1 MTAQRGD
8 SGQVEAFPEPPR
20 VPTPVHR
27 PDGRLYRPRKLPEPM
42 LLSDEDGTVV
52 GVCVMR
58 THSDSTSRQ
67 LALAELAAYDSA
79 FEWVLDNG
87 RAAWGRWRPDGDE
100 GRRAWVPD
108 DTGLTGTPA
117 VFFDAEQP

>member
-8 SGQVEAFPEPPR
+8 AAQVEAFQEPPR

-27 PDGRLYRPRKLPEPM
+27 PDGRLYRPRKLPEAM
-42 LLSDEDGTVV
+42 LLGDEDGMVV

-58 THSDSTSRQ
+58 THSDRTARA
-67 LALAELAAYDSA
+67 LALAELEADDRSA
-79 FEWVLDNG
+79 PWVLDNG

-108 DTGLTGTPA
+108 ATGRTGTPV

>member
-1 MTAQRGD
+1 MN
-8 SGQVEAFPEPPR
+8 GQEAAFPEPSH

-58 THSDSTSRQ
+58 THALETARD
-67 LALAELAAYDSA
+67 LALTELNAYDRSLPWK
-79 FEWVLDNG
+79 FTDERL
-87 RAAWGRWRPDGDE
+87 RWGRWRPDGDE

-108 DTGLTGTPA
+108 NTGLTGTPA
-117 VFFDAEQP
+117 VFFDAEQPW